1 MAVYLV
7 AWDLNK
13 EYSNYD
19 SIRTA
24 LMNRLDAFE
33 MRKEPGFESACLITS
48 DATPEELFARFS
60 SMLLDENDRVIVTQ
74 LRSGEYWS
82 LFSKE
87 THDWI
92 AARL

>member
-1 MAVYLV
+1 MAVYLIV
-7 AWDLNK
+7 WNLNK
-13 EYSNYD
+13 EGPNYN
-19 SIRTA
+19 SISTA

-48 DATPEELFARFS
+48 DATPEELFSRLS
-60 SMLLDENDRVIVTQ
+60 SMLLDENDRLIVTQ